1 MKQRSAKSKKKNY
14 SQIFG
19 IAVSLLLAVAVISSA
34 VFLHESHY
42 FNSSESHVLEVLR
55 GMDGKSEVRSWDD
68 DRNLKRRETLLQ
80 KGCADNPDMIGW
92 LVLPQT
98 MIDYP
103 LMGGTDSNRYTDHNY
118 EGGYDLYGT
127 PFLDSRNAVDFSDF
141 FSLVFGHDMNNSAMF
156 GSLDD
161 FLQESAFADLSDGVL
176 LLPDERYRLEVTA
189 SIAATCP
196 AQELID
202 QIMTADA
209 AEQPQLLEQLLEMA
223 AVKKDDVTVS
233 EEDHWVMLST
243 LDYADEKNDNGT
255 PSMLLLKLETSTT

>member
-1 MKQRSAKSKKKNY
+1 
-14 SQIFG
+14 
-19 IAVSLLLAVAVISSA
+19 
-34 VFLHESHY
+34 
-42 FNSSESHVLEVLR
+42 
-55 GMDGKSEVRSWDD
+55 
-68 DRNLKRRETLLQ
+68 
-80 KGCADNPDMIGW
+80 
-92 LVLPQT
+92 

-103 LMGGTDSNRYTDHNY
+103 LMGGTDSDRYTDHNY

-255 PSMLLLKLETSTT
+255 PSMLPAEAKNQYDIKHTGRETCPVFVELQGRIFSHFARLTFSQKCAIISLI

>member
-1 MKQRSAKSKKKNY
+1 
-14 SQIFG
+14 
-19 IAVSLLLAVAVISSA
+19 
-34 VFLHESHY
+34 
-42 FNSSESHVLEVLR
+42 
-55 GMDGKSEVRSWDD
+55 
-68 DRNLKRRETLLQ
+68 
-80 KGCADNPDMIGW
+80 
-92 LVLPQT
+92 
-98 MIDYP
+98 
-103 LMGGTDSNRYTDHNY
+103 
-118 EGGYDLYGT
+118 
-127 PFLDSRNAVDFSDF
+127 
-141 FSLVFGHDMNNSAMF
+141 MNNSAMF

-161 FLQESAFADLSDGVL
+161 FFLQESAFADLSDGVL

-243 LDYADEKNDNGT
+243 LDYADEKERQRHTVYAVAEAENQYDIKHTGRKPALFLWNCRGEFS
-255 PSMLLLKLETSTT
+255 PILHD

>member
-1 MKQRSAKSKKKNY
+1 
-14 SQIFG
+14 
-19 IAVSLLLAVAVISSA
+19 
-34 VFLHESHY
+34 
-42 FNSSESHVLEVLR
+42 
-55 GMDGKSEVRSWDD
+55 
-68 DRNLKRRETLLQ
+68 
-80 KGCADNPDMIGW
+80 
-92 LVLPQT
+92 

-103 LMGGTDSNRYTDHNY
+103 LMGGTDSDRYTDHNY

-255 PSMLLLKLETSTT
+255 PSMLLLKLRTSTT

>member
-1 MKQRSAKSKKKNY
+1 MKQRSAKSKKKIY

-103 LMGGTDSNRYTDHNY
+103 LMGGTDSDRYTDHNY

-141 FSLVFGHDMNNSAMF
+141 FSLVFGHDMNNISMF

-202 QIMTADA
+202 QIMTAA
-209 AEQPQLLEQLLEMA
+209 AGA
-223 AVKKDDVTVS
+223 A
-233 EEDHWVMLST
+233 
-243 LDYADEKNDNGT
+243 AGNGGGEKGRCYSVRRR
-255 PSMLLLKLETSTT
+255 PLGHAVHVGLCR